1 MTPTILF
8 ADDEREAA
16 QLTISLLRPHL
27 PPEVTVL
34 LAETHQEAIS
44 LLGEFNPLVVI
55 SDLALD
61 PATGSESGF
70 ALIREIHRHSPRPE
84 VLVLTS
90 HHDALSGIEALKHG
104 AAAFLAKPP
113 HPEHLATLILNAINN
128 ALLRDQ
134 YQTLQ
139 AAKDAEELAE
149 FQGNSSHAARIRE
162 QIRFAATSKLPLLIT
177 GESGTGKGLV
187 AHAVHRRSRLS
198 GKFVRYQANFV
209 SGDLFASELFGH
221 TKGAFTGAI
230 TARRGLLLDAHNGSF
245 FLDEIDEL
253 PLSAQVTLLG
263 TLQEKLFRQLGAN
276 NELSSQFRLI
286 SATNFPIPEALER
299 GKLRRDFFHRISA
312 ITIHIPPLRERA
324 DDIASLARASLER
337 AQLDDDLPAVSIS
350 EPVLAALHAYS
361 WPGNVRELIQEIH
374 QAAHRAL
381 FRGDNQIMVED
392 LSGVVRGGAEMRE
405 LERAREISDFNSK
418 VKAYKRAL
426 VKEALE
432 KTGNNQVHAARLLGI
447 DRGSLRR
454 VLEGD

>member
-8 ADDEREAA
+8 ADDEQEAA
-16 QLTISLLRPHL
+16 QLIISLLRPHL
-27 PPEVTVL
+27 PPEAKVL
-34 LAETHQEAIS
+34 LAKTHQEAIS
-44 LLGEFNPLVVI
+44 LLREFNPLVAV

-61 PATGSESGF
+61 PSVGPESGF
-70 ALIREIHRHSPRPE
+70 ALIRELHRHNPRPE

-90 HHDALSGIEALKHG
+90 HHDTRYGIEALKHG

-113 HPEHLATLILNAINN
+113 HPEHLAALISNAMNN
-128 ALLRDQ
+128 ALLRAH
-134 YQTLQ
+134 YQTLR
-139 AAKDAEELAE
+139 AAKDIAELDE
-149 FQGNSSHAARIRE
+149 FQGTSSHAARIRDL
-162 QIRFAATSKLPLLIT
+162 IRFAASSKLPLLIT

-187 AHAVHRRSRLS
+187 AHAVHRRSVLT

-230 TARRGLLLDAHNGSF
+230 ASRRGLLLEAHNGSF

-263 TLQEKLFRQLGAN
+263 TLQEKQFRQLGAN
-276 NELSSQFRLI
+276 NEISSQFRLI
-286 SATNFPIPEALER
+286 SATNFPIADALEN

-324 DDIASLARASLER
+324 EDIAPLALAALER
-337 AQLDDDLPAVSIS
+337 AQLEDDLPAVSIS
-350 EPVLAALHAYS
+350 DPVLAALSAYS
-361 WPGNVRELIQEIH
+361 WPGNVRELIQEIQ

-381 FRGDNQIMVED
+381 FRGDDQIMVKD
-392 LSGVVRGGAEMRE
+392 LSQVVAGGGQIRDSEGAGESR
-405 LERAREISDFNSK
+405 DFNGK
-418 VKAYKRAL
+418 VKAYKRGL
-426 VKEALE
+426 VLEALE